1 MLLEVR
7 GLTKR
12 FPGVTALED
21 VDLDGQAGE
30 VHALVGAN
38 GAGKSTLMNL
48 LSGVFAPTSGEIRL
62 DGESVSFATPRQ
74 AAAHGISTVYQ
85 EFSSIPQLSVAD
97 NIVLGREPTRRL
109 GLLDR
114 TVQMQ
119 GVRSTLERYNLNL
132 DPAARVEDLS
142 VAQQQLVEIAH
153 ALAVEARVLILDE
166 PTAVLSMREQDN
178 LFQIVCGLK
187 AAGMLVLYV
196 SHRMEEIFS
205 ISDRVSVLRDGRKI
219 ATVPTG
225 STSQGEIV
233 QMMIGRDVAQ
243 GESLSMPA
251 ERIPVLRASLDN
263 ESAEDRSELVVHAGE
278 ILGLAG
284 LVGAGRTRLAR
295 SLIGLE
301 RRDGLDLE
309 LDGEPVSSSSP
320 GDALAKGIVYLSED
334 RKREGLFANL
344 SILWNASATSLTRYS
359 RGGVIST
366 GREREECGAIL
377 ERLRLVASSLDA
389 PISQLSGGNQQK
401 VLFGRALLCQ
411 PRVLICDEPTR
422 GIDIGAKAE
431 IYRLL
436 AELAAQGVA
445 IVFISSEL
453 KELLANTHRILVMRD
468 GMIAGEYDT
477 AEVDEETVLLAAT
490 GAEQTGATT
499 P

>member
-7 GLTKR
+7 GLSKR
-12 FPGVTALED
+12 FPGVIALED
-21 VDLDGQAGE
+21 VDLDGRAGE

-48 LSGVFAPTSGEIRL
+48 LSGVFPPTAGEIRL
-62 DGESVSFATPRQ
+62 DGKSVSFATPRQ
-74 AAAHGISTVYQ
+74 AAERGISTVYQ

-114 TVQMQ
+114 KAQLTE
-119 GVRSTLERYNLNL
+119 VRSTLERYNLNL
-132 DPAARVEDLS
+132 DPDAPVEELS

-178 LFQIVCGLK
+178 LFQIVRGLK

-219 ATVPTG
+219 ATVATD
-225 STSQGEIV
+225 STSQAEIV
-233 QMMIGRDVAQ
+233 QMMIGRDVVQ
-243 GESLSMPA
+243 GERLSMPA
-251 ERIPVLRASLDN
+251 ERVPVLRARLGNDHN
-263 ESAEDRSELVVHAGE
+263 DDRSELIVHAGE

-295 SLIGLE
+295 SIIGQE
-301 RRDGLDLE
+301 RRDSLGLE
-309 LDGEPVSSSSP
+309 LDGSPVSVASP
-320 GDALAKGIVYLSED
+320 ADALAKGIVYLSED

-344 SILWNASATSLTRYS
+344 SILWNASATSLARYS
-359 RGGVIST
+359 RGGFVST
-366 GREREECGAIL
+366 ARERQDGGAIL

-389 PISQLSGGNQQK
+389 PVSQLSGGNQQK

-422 GIDIGAKAE
+422 GVDIGAKAE

-445 IVFISSEL
+445 VVFISSEL
-453 KELLANTHRILVMRD
+453 KELLANTHRIMVMRD
-468 GMIAGEYDT
+468 RMIAGEYDT
-477 AEVDEETVLLAAT
+477 AQVDEETVLLAAT
-490 GAEQTGATT
+490 GAAQTGS
-499 P
+499 